1 MRNTKVRSILLY
13 MLIFIFFAG
22 MSFFI
27 YEFSTEAEEW
37 AFSPINKHISEGGM
51 TGGKIVDANGVILAE
66 TVNGKRMYNENEG
79 IRRAMLH
86 TVGDGSVLI
95 PTSVQSRYS
104 DELFGY
110 NFITGFGAPHVLNN
124 NKNLKLTLDSNICS
138 NVAKSFKNQ
147 KGAALAYNYLTGKVI
162 CMVSLPNYDINNRPD
177 LSLDN
182 DEKYEGVYI
191 NRAISSIYTPGSI
204 FKIFTTAAAIDLID
218 NVEKRT
224 FECNKVKIVDGEK
237 ITCMSSHGKINL
249 RDALAKS
256 CDIVFGDLAIELG
269 KNNMKEKMKEFG
281 FNKPQYFESVKV
293 AQSKYEI
300 DDATRGDLGW
310 SGIGQYRDQVSP
322 LHMLRVMGA
331 IANKGMSVEPFV
343 VNSTFFDGS
352 NEESYNFSKGQS
364 TSLMKSE
371 TAEKL
376 KDMMR
381 YTMKNQYKDSM
392 FGGIEMCAKT
402 GTAEVGEGKKP
413 HGWMVGFSYD
423 KTFPV
428 AFSVIVE
435 NGDFGIRSA
444 GPIASNMIK
453 DIKKNYKM

>member
-1 MRNTKVRSILLY
+1 ME
-13 MLIFIFFAG
+13 AG
-22 MSFFI
+22 
-27 YEFSTEAEEW
+27 TW

-51 TGGKIVDANGVILAE
+51 TGGKIVDVNGVVLAE
-66 TVNGKRMYNENEG
+66 TMNGKRIYNEKED

-147 KGAALAYNYLTGKVI
+147 KGAALAYNYLNGKVI

-177 LSLDN
+177 LLSDN
-182 DEKYEGVYI
+182 NKKYEGVYI
-191 NRAISSIYTPGSI
+191 NRSISSVYTPGSI
-204 FKIFTTAAAIDLID
+204 FKIFTTAAALDLLD
-218 NVEKRT
+218 GVETRT
-224 FECNKVKIVDGEK
+224 FECNKIKVVDGEK
-237 ITCMSSHGKINL
+237 ITCMSKHGKINL
-249 RDALAKS
+249 KDALAKS

-269 KNNMKEKMKEFG
+269 KENMKEKMKEFG
-281 FNKPQYFESVKV
+281 FNKPQYFESLKV
-293 AQSKYEI
+293 AQSKYEV
-300 DDATRGDLGW
+300 DDASRGDLGW
-310 SGIGQYRDQVSP
+310 SGIGQYKDQVSP

-331 IANKGMSVEPFV
+331 IANKGLSVEPFMV
-343 VNSTFFDGS
+343 ESAFFNDL
-352 NEESYNFSKGQS
+352 NEDSYKFSRGPS
-364 TSLMKSE
+364 MSIMKAA
-371 TAEKL
+371 TADKL
-376 KDMMR
+376 KEMMR
-381 YTMKNQYKDSM
+381 YTMKNQYKDPM

-402 GTAEVGEGKKP
+402 GTAEVGENKKP

-423 KTFPV
+423 KTFPI
-428 AFSVIVE
+428 AFSVVVE

-444 GPIASNMIK
+444 GPIASSMIK

>member
-51 TGGKIVDANGVILAE
+51 TGGKIVDANGIILAE

-162 CMVSLPNYDINNRPD
+162 CMVSLP
-177 LSLDN
+177 
-182 DEKYEGVYI
+182 
-191 NRAISSIYTPGSI
+191 
-204 FKIFTTAAAIDLID
+204 
-218 NVEKRT
+218 
-224 FECNKVKIVDGEK
+224 
-237 ITCMSSHGKINL
+237 
-249 RDALAKS
+249 KS
-256 CDIVFGDLAIELG
+256 CDFFHLHSWL
-269 KNNMKEKMKEFG
+269 
-281 FNKPQYFESVKV
+281 YF
-293 AQSKYEI
+293 
-300 DDATRGDLGW
+300 
-310 SGIGQYRDQVSP
+310 
-322 LHMLRVMGA
+322 
-331 IANKGMSVEPFV
+331 
-343 VNSTFFDGS
+343 
-352 NEESYNFSKGQS
+352 
-364 TSLMKSE
+364 
-371 TAEKL
+371 
-376 KDMMR
+376 
-381 YTMKNQYKDSM
+381 
-392 FGGIEMCAKT
+392 
-402 GTAEVGEGKKP
+402 
-413 HGWMVGFSYD
+413 
-423 KTFPV
+423 
-428 AFSVIVE
+428 
-435 NGDFGIRSA
+435 
-444 GPIASNMIK
+444 
-453 DIKKNYKM
+453 

>member
-13 MLIFIFFAG
+13 LLIFIFFCG
-22 MSFFI
+22 ISFFI
-27 YEFSTEAEEW
+27 YEFSTKAGEW
-37 AFSPINKHISEGGM
+37 AFSPVNKHIFEGGM
-51 TGGKIVDANGVILAE
+51 TGGKIVDINGVMLAE
-66 TVNGKRMYNENEG
+66 TVNGKRIYSENED

-110 NFITGFGAPHVLNN
+110 NFVTGFGAPDMINN
-124 NKNLKLTLDSNICS
+124 NKNLKLTLDSKICAD
-138 NVAKSFKNQ
+138 VAKSFKNQ

-177 LSLDN
+177 LRFDN
-182 DEKYEGVYI
+182 SEKYEGVYL
-191 NRAISSIYTPGSI
+191 NRAISSVYTPGSI
-204 FKIFTTAAAIDLID
+204 FKIFTTAAALDLID
-218 NVEKRT
+218 NVENRI
-224 FECNKVKIVDGEK
+224 FECNKIKIVDGEK
-237 ITCMSSHGKINL
+237 ITCMASHGKINL

-269 KNNMKEKMKEFG
+269 KNNMKEKMEEFG
-281 FNKPQYFESVKV
+281 FNKPQYFESLKV
-293 AQSKYEI
+293 AQSKYDI

-310 SGIGQYRDQVSP
+310 SGIGQYKDQVSP

-331 IANKGMSVEPFV
+331 IANKGISVEPFV
-343 VNSTFFDGS
+343 INSTFFDDSSEDMRDFSGVGS
-352 NEESYNFSKGQS
+352 
-364 TSLMKSE
+364 TVMMKSI
-371 TAEKL
+371 TADKL
-376 KDMMR
+376 KEMMR

-392 FGGIEMCAKT
+392 FGGVEMCAKT

-428 AFSVIVE
+428 AFSVVVE

-444 GPIASNMIK
+444 GPIASNMVK
-453 DIKKNYKM
+453 NIKKAYKM